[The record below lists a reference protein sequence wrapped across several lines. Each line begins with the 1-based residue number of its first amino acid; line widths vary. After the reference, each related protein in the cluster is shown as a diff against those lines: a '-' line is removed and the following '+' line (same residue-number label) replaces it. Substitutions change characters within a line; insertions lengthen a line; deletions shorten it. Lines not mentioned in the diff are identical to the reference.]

1 MEAKTESVQTLT
13 NDPHCVFELIHPRIR
28 TMRVVLVDNLIA
40 DVDQYSEVA
49 RREPDF
55 HAGRWVRLERAI
67 AQMALSNIEN
77 NVRKL
82 VRDPEIRTVHL
93 SEINSAA
100 VREFDPDA
108 IILGGTLRDFDH
120 YAPFMIEGFNRFI
133 HETGIPVLAICG
145 GHQMV
150 GQAFGAMITTID
162 GRPPFSARSGRM
174 IEYQYRFVKITD
186 LSDPIFAGI
195 ESRSGLRW
203 QKYTSQQH
211 LLRVWQNHGLEVDR
225 LPDGFKK
232 LARGYL
238 SEIQMIVRRTAD
250 QLIYGV
256 QFHLE
261 KSFQDW
267 QADKYWDHRNESRDG
282 RLLFDNFLVEA
293 LKFRGKTANLLEENE
308 IRLGPDGGKRST
320 SADIGGLPATGF

>member
-1 MEAKTESVQTLT
+1 MEHKIEQVHKLSD
-13 NDPHCVFELIHPRIR
+13 DPHCLFELIHPRIR
-28 TMRVVLVDNLIA
+28 TMRVVLVDNLVA
-40 DVDQYSEVA
+40 DVDQYSQVA

-67 AQMALSNIEN
+67 AQMALSNIET

-82 VRDPEIRTVHL
+82 VRDPEIQIVHL
-93 SEINSAA
+93 SEINSGA
-100 VREFDPDA
+100 VREFEPDA
-108 IILGGTLRDFDH
+108 IVLGGTLRDFDH
-120 YAPFMIEGFNRFI
+120 YAPSLIEGFNRFI
-133 HETGIPVLAICG
+133 HETNIPVLAICG

-162 GRPPFSARSGRM
+162 GRPPSEKRRGRM
-174 IEYQYRFVKITD
+174 IEYQYRFVTITD
-186 LSDPIFAGI
+186 VNDPIFAGVQ
-195 ESRSGLRW
+195 SRSGLRW
-203 QKYTSQQH
+203 QKYTNQRH
-211 LLRVWQNHGLEVDR
+211 LLRVWQNHGLELNR

-293 LKFRGKTANLLEENE
+293 LKFRGKTANLMEENE
-308 IRLGPDGGKRST
+308 LRLGAAGGKRSA
-320 SADIGGLPATGF
+320 SAEIGGLPATGF